1 MDSVAARANAHA
13 EVAAALAE
21 MDDARLGSLVLTAQE
36 ARSGWGTSHAVDV
49 AGRRVFVKRLP
60 LTDVEVDAGPTT
72 RNLFGLPV
80 FYSYGVGSA
89 GFGAYREV
97 AAHDI
102 ASRLVLRG
110 ITPGFPILHHQRPMP
125 RTEPGQGFRGD
136 LAAYVA
142 RWGGNEAIG
151 TYIEARASA
160 AHELWTFSEFVPDM
174 VGNWLRVNQ
183 SRSSDMLS
191 ALRAA
196 VTALNDAGVVHFD
209 THFANSLTDGTT
221 FLLAD
226 FGLAL
231 CSSFELDDEERAFL
245 AAHQHYDHALLV
257 CSVGMAIARMV
268 FDLDEDARTRVVDV
282 VGVRP
287 GEKRAS
293 MTKPVTALELA
304 RAVCDQ
310 ASVLREAGLLD
321 LDPALVGLARRYGP
335 PITAMGDFFDE
346 ISRPDKVARF
356 DDAFLAR
363 LLAEADGS

>member
-1 MDSVAARANAHA
+1 MEPVEARAAAHA
-13 EVAAALAE
+13 DVAAALAD
-21 MDDARLGSLVLTAQE
+21 MDDARLGGLVRAAQE
-36 ARSGWGTSHAVDV
+36 AGSGWGTSHAVDV

-80 FYSYGVGSA
+80 HYSYGVGSA

-97 AAHDI
+97 AAHST
-102 ASRLVLRG
+102 ASQLVLDG

-125 RTEPGQGFRGD
+125 RSERGKGFRGD

-151 TYIEARASA
+151 AYIEARASA
-160 AHELWTFSEFVPDM
+160 AHELWTFSEFVPDT
-174 VGNWLRVNQ
+174 VSNWLPLNQ
-183 SRSSDMLS
+183 LRSSDMLS

-196 VTALNDAGVVHFD
+196 VTALNDVGVVHFD

-231 CSSFELDDEERAFL
+231 SSSFDLDDEERAFL

-257 CSVGMAIARMV
+257 CSVGMAIAWMV
-268 FDLDEDARTRVVDV
+268 FDMDDQTRTRVVNV
-282 VGVRP
+282 VGARP
-287 GEKRAS
+287 GEQRGS
-293 MTKPVTALELA
+293 MKKTETALEFVQ
-304 RAVCDQ
+304 AVCDR
-310 ASVLREAGLLD
+310 SSELREAGLLD
-321 LDPALVGLARRYGP
+321 LDPALVDLARRYAAP
-335 PITAMGDFFDE
+335 TTAMGGFLDE
-346 ISRPDKVARF
+346 ISRPNKEARF

-363 LLAEADGS
+363 LLAEADAP